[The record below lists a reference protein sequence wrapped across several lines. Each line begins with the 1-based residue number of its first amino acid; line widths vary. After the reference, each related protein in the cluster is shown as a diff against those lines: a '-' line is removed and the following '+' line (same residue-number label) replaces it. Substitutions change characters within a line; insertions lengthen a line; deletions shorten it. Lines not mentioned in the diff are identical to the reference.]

1 MDHALGI
8 VVVAT
13 HKMERTIHQ
22 IFFRFDSRKLRD
34 YPVFVASHKAFKRMR
49 GWTYK
54 LWNEKDVEQLC
65 RTHYPGLWKTYR
77 GLKYD
82 IQRVDV
88 AKYLLADSL
97 GGVIVD
103 LDVIPLTHISN
114 IVAGRP
120 YVFDRC
126 SRNGIIA
133 NDFFYVG
140 AGGLP
145 GIEAYFKKNLARIN
159 AIDAYKQRKMRY
171 IFHSTGPDFFS
182 RYLKRAGLARHVQ
195 SLSNR
200 SFLNPKQSHRNVRS
214 TDPKLEIVHHLSWVP
229 QLRK

>member
-1 MDHALGI
+1 
-8 VVVAT
+8 
-13 HKMERTIHQ
+13 MERTIHQ
-22 IFFRFDSRKLRD
+22 IFFRFDGRSMRD
-34 YPVFVASHKAFKRMR
+34 YPVFVASHVAFKRMR

-171 IFHSTGPDFFS
+171 IFSQHWPRFF
-182 RYLKRAGLARHVQ
+182 LTLFEAGRPCAAC
-195 SLSNR
+195 SI
-200 SFLNPKQSHRNVRS
+200 
-214 TDPKLEIVHHLSWVP
+214 TI
-229 QLRK
+229 